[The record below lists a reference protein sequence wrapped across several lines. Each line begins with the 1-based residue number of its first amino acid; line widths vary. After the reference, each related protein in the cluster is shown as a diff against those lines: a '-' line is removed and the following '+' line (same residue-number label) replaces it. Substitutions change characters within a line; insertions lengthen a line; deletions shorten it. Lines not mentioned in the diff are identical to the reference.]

1 MPVIGIAI
9 VGVENRVVTTV
20 LITYG
25 VDCHQEES
33 ASIGVFTTFVR
44 QVWGF
49 IGQFWFPDMFTSV
62 GVAASAAVT
71 AALIVG
77 VSILPTMLLQWRGQ
91 LWR

>member
-1 MPVIGIAI
+1 MGMTFPVPAMIASPCFESYLWIIMPVIGIAI

-49 IGQFWFPDMFTSV
+49 IGQFW
-62 GVAASAAVT
+62 
-71 AALIVG
+71 
-77 VSILPTMLLQWRGQ
+77 
-91 LWR
+91 